1 MSPEPKFQA
10 FPILLNF
17 YSVVLSF
24 KNTKCLLPLRM
35 VDTDDD
41 VMTGALAVFTSAL
54 DDVVV
59 SWIVE
64 VGTTVAVAEAFFV
77 AVIEAP
83 VVYVPTK

>member
-1 MSPEPKFQA
+1 
-10 FPILLNF
+10 
-17 YSVVLSF
+17 
-24 KNTKCLLPLRM
+24 M

-64 VGTTVAVAEAFFV
+64 VGITVAVAEAFFV